1 MLVLAPDGKGIAGIR
16 CAALTIVAAASV
28 LRRHSMEPAGFSR
41 FLSGNRN
48 IYQIAPRPNFWKEA
62 RGCRVVDR
70 FVAKLR
76 SRQALSEEDENLLR
90 QAGWSQRRYA
100 RHEVMV
106 RAGERLDHC
115 HLLLSGFAARSQE
128 DSAGNRQ
135 IVGISIAGDLLDIHG
150 VVLGRMEQELV
161 ALSACDVASIPHGE
175 VRGLILSSVGL
186 LRTFTL
192 QGAIDHAIQAA
203 WIQALGSKRGTAKI
217 AHLFCE
223 MQLRLGV
230 VGLATQMG
238 FPMPMSQQELA
249 DYAGMTHV
257 HLNRCLKEL
266 REAGLL
272 TFASGWAKVTDWE
285 GLKRLAR
292 FDEAYLNLRLIEV

>member
-1 MLVLAPDGKGIAGIR
+1 M
-16 CAALTIVAAASV
+16 
-28 LRRHSMEPAGFSR
+28 
-41 FLSGNRN
+41 
-48 IYQIAPRPNFWKEA
+48 
-62 RGCRVVDR
+62 DR

-76 SRQALSEEDENLLR
+76 SRQALSEEDEALLR
-90 QAGWSQRRYA
+90 QAGWEQRSYA
-100 RHEVMV
+100 RHEVIV
-106 RAGERLDHC
+106 QAGQSLDHC
-115 HLLLSGFAARSQE
+115 HLLLSGFAARAQE
-128 DSAGNRQ
+128 DSAGSRQ

-150 VVLGRMEQELV
+150 VILGRLEQEMV
-161 ALSACDVASIPHGE
+161 ALNPCEIASIPHGA
-175 VRGLILSSVGL
+175 VFKMTRQS
-186 LRTFTL
+186 
-192 QGAIDHAIQAA
+192 GAIQKIFWLQAAIEHAIQAA
-203 WIQALGSKRGTAKI
+203 WIHALGSKRGTAKI

-272 TFASGWAKVTDWE
+272 TFASGWAKVANWD

-292 FDEAYLNLRLIEV
+292 FDEAYLNLRLIDV

>member
-1 MLVLAPDGKGIAGIR
+1 M
-16 CAALTIVAAASV
+16 
-28 LRRHSMEPAGFSR
+28 
-41 FLSGNRN
+41 
-48 IYQIAPRPNFWKEA
+48 
-62 RGCRVVDR
+62 DR

-76 SRQALSEEDENLLR
+76 SRQALSAKDEKLLR
-90 QAGWSQRRYA
+90 QAGWMQRRFA
-100 RHEVMV
+100 RHEVIV

-115 HLLLSGFAARSQE
+115 HLLQSGFAARAQE

-150 VVLGRMEQELV
+150 AVLGRLEQDVV
-161 ALSACDVASIPHGE
+161 ALSPCEVASISHAD
-175 VRGLILSSVGL
+175 VRALTLSSAGL
-186 LRTFTL
+186 LRTFAL
-192 QGAIDHAIQAA
+192 QGAIDFATQAA

-223 MQLRLGV
+223 MQLRLGL

-238 FPMPMSQQELA
+238 FPLPLSQQELS

-272 TFASGWAKVTDWE
+272 TFSSGWAEVTDWE